1 MTRAMKKLIIMLSLS
16 SFLMIA
22 GSSFV
27 WAGDVR
33 QGYFSV
39 LPDVPLMAGMDE
51 VEDQTFVFD
60 KAEGRVI
67 ETAGFLAQSQ
77 QTDPQT
83 YYSDVLGQLGWKPL
97 KSGLFTRGGEQL
109 VVIVRKVKGGEL
121 VKFSLAPHR
130 TSLSR

>member
-1 MTRAMKKLIIMLSLS
+1 MKICMKSLIAALNTLVVI
-16 SFLMIA
+16 IA
-22 GSSFV
+22 VNSA
-27 WAGDVR
+27 WAGDMR

-51 VEDQTFVFD
+51 VEDQTFIFD

-67 ETAGFLAQSQ
+67 ETAGFLTQSSQ
-77 QTDPQT
+77 IDPQT